1 MSAKFDDLL
10 GALLDAA
17 RPLPIARLP
26 ELSDLDSERIG
37 RLRAAWP
44 QIGNERRLALIE
56 ALGQLGDDKIEF
68 TFERI
73 HRMAMDDAL
82 PQVRALA
89 IRNLWECEDPSL
101 VTPLLSALDHDPS
114 AEVRAASS
122 SALGAFLFLG
132 ETDSLPGDLLPR
144 IEQGLLRASAAD
156 PEDEVRRLALESLGY
171 SSREDLAPLIEKA
184 YASADDSWKRS
195 SLVAMGRSVNKA
207 WAPNVTREL
216 TSAAPPLRLEA
227 ARAAGELDLQD
238 TVPALIDLLDDVDD
252 EIRHAAIWSLG
263 QLGGEA
269 AQSALLGLLDRSDD
283 EDEIDLIEDSLGNLA
298 FVDGT
303 RDFLILDID
312 EPEDD
317 AT

>member
-1 MSAKFDDLL
+1 MSARFDDLL
-10 GALLDAA
+10 AALLDAA
-17 RPLPIARLP
+17 RPLPIDRLSD
-26 ELSDLDSERIG
+26 LSDLDAERIA
-37 RLRAAWP
+37 RLRSAWP
-44 QIGNERRLALIE
+44 QIGDERRLALIE

-68 TFERI
+68 TFERV
-73 HRMAMDDAL
+73 HRMAMDDPL
-82 PQVRALA
+82 PKIRAEA

-101 VTPLLSALDHDPS
+101 VAPLLSALDREPS
-114 AEVRAASS
+114 AEVRAASG

-144 IEQGLLRASAAD
+144 IEQGLLKACAAD

-171 SSREDLAPLIEKA
+171 SSREDVAPLIEKA
-184 YASADDSWKRS
+184 YASADEAWKRS

-207 WAPNVTREL
+207 WAPDVTREL
-216 TSAAPPLRLEA
+216 TSATPALRLEA

-269 AQSALLGLLDRSDD
+269 AQSALVRLLDRSDD
-283 EDEIDLIEDSLGNLA
+283 KEEIELLEDALGNLA

-303 RDFLILDID
+303 RDFLILDLD

-317 AT
+317 AS

>member
-10 GALLDAA
+10 GALRDAT
-17 RPLPIARLP
+17 RPLPIDRLP
-26 ELSDLDSERIG
+26 ELSDLDTERIA
-37 RLRAAWP
+37 RLRSAWP
-44 QIGNERRLALIE
+44 EIADERRLALIE
-56 ALGQLGDDKIEF
+56 ALGQLGDDQIEF
-68 TFERI
+68 TFERV
-73 HRMAMDDAL
+73 HRMAMDDPL
-82 PQVRALA
+82 PEIRAEA

-101 VTPLLSALDHDPS
+101 VAPLLTTLDRDPS

-132 ETDSLPGDLLPR
+132 ETGSLPADLLPR
-144 IEQGLLRASAAD
+144 IEEGLLRACAAD
-156 PEDEVRRLALESLGY
+156 PEDAVRRLALESLGY
-171 SSREDLAPLIEKA
+171 SSREDVAPLIERA

-207 WAPNVTREL
+207 WTPDVTREL
-216 TSAAPPLRLEA
+216 TSAIPALRLEA

-269 AQSALLGLLDRSDD
+269 AQAALVRLLDRSDD
-283 EDEIDLIEDSLGNLA
+283 EDETELLEDALGNLA

-303 RDFLILDID
+303 RDFLIFDFD
-312 EPEDD
+312 EPEDEG
-317 AT
+317 T